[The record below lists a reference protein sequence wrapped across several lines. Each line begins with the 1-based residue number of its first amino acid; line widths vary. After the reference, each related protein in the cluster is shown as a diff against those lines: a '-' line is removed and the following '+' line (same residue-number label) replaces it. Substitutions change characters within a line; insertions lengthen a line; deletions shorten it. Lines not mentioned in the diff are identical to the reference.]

1 MKENFI
7 ESKINEVI
15 KTTTAARDL
24 LFKDGVIQDHTD
36 DDLSVVKT
44 VIAANKNIV
53 SASIVMLS
61 IHKMEDN
68 NAKN

>member
-68 NAKN
+68 NAQN

>member
-44 VIAANKNIV
+44 VLAANKNIV

-68 NAKN
+68 NA

>member
-44 VIAANKNIV
+44 VIAANNNIV

-68 NAKN
+68 NAQN

>member
-68 NAKN
+68 NV

>member
-68 NAKN
+68 NA

>member
-61 IHKMEDN
+61 IHKMENN
-68 NAKN
+68 NA